1 MVATVHI
8 SKKNQDIINDKGN
21 EILEFYKINN
31 TVSDVIKE
39 FGVTRNAVTKFLK
52 ESGVFTGLFNQKARA
67 DKRMKTLQSRYGI
80 TNFGQTETMKQRL
93 KERNNIAYV
102 VPSFNDQFLLYKKK
116 VINITYKNKKFLVDS
131 QYCYFTGIFF
141 GDNFGPV
148 NPNDPIKKSL
158 DHKIS
163 IAEGFF
169 NGLSEEVIGGVSN
182 LCWCIRYCNSLKG
195 NMSAEAF
202 IPLAKH
208 IRGAF
213 INAGYKH
220 N

>member
-8 SKKNQDIINDKGN
+8 SKNNQDIILTKGD
-21 EILEFYKINN
+21 EIIEYYKNN
-31 TVSDVIKE
+31 SSVSDVIKE

-52 ESGVFTGLFNQKARA
+52 ESGVFTGLLNQKTRA
-67 DKRMKTLQSRYGI
+67 EKRMKTLQSRYGI
-80 TNFGQTETMKQRL
+80 TNFGQSEMMKQRL
-93 KERNNIAYV
+93 KERNNIVYEI
-102 VPSFNDQFLLYKKK
+102 PSFNEQLLLYKKN
-116 VINITYKNKKFLVDS
+116 VTNFTYKNKKFLVDS
-131 QYCYFTGIFF
+131 EYCYFTGIWF
-141 GDNFGPV
+141 GDNLGLV
-148 NPNDPIKKSL
+148 NPNDPIKKTL

-163 IAEGFF
+163 IIDGFF
-169 NGLSEEVIGGVSN
+169 SGISEEVIGGLSN

-202 IPLAKH
+202 IPLAKQ